1 MAPISIKRLRSKDPL
16 LQACGFYKPFEV
28 DLYNNYVFEH
38 KVGHLYDGWNNFSNM
53 HVTLCKWWITTD
65 QIFQKSR
72 KLREKY
78 CHFYGD
84 QSHSIEDCFALIKQ
98 IKELIKQGR
107 LQRFLG
113 KDRREDRPPVAYHQR
128 PPTARPGLI
137 VGEIHMI
144 IGGMAAR
151 GISRSSRKAYT
162 RQIHMLVT

>member
-1 MAPISIKRLRSKDPL
+1 
-16 LQACGFYKPFEV
+16 
-28 DLYNNYVFEH
+28 
-38 KVGHLYDGWNNFSNM
+38 M

-107 LQRFLG
+107 LQRFLV
-113 KDRREDRPPVAYHQR
+113 RNWREDRPPVAYHQR
-128 PPTARPGLI
+128 PPIEACPRLL

-144 IGGMAAR
+144 TVGMVAGGTP
-151 GISRSSRKAYT
+151 RSSRKAYA
-162 RQIHMLVT
+162 R